1 MIPARGGVK
10 EKCFMYEF
18 RWVRGHV
25 EVFSHGQFQFSADTI
40 EEAMRELNFITE
52 EGGTTLCKSILKAVE
67 TAQQ

>member
-1 MIPARGGVK
+1 
-10 EKCFMYEF
+10 MYEF

-52 EGGTTLCKSILKAVE
+52 EGGTTLCQSILKAVE
-67 TAQQ
+67 TARQ

>member
-1 MIPARGGVK
+1 
-10 EKCFMYEF
+10 MYEF

-52 EGGTTLCKSILKAVE
+52 EGGTTLCQSILKVVE